1 MHRKNFPDR
10 WIDWIRQAVEG
21 GKVCVN
27 MNGDWREYFS
37 TFRGLRQGDPL
48 SPLLFPLVADT
59 VKYYYVRVLIHRNQW
74 RILIS
79 PQTEPKENNRIIH
92 WCRRSSKP

>member
-1 MHRKNFPDR
+1 M
-10 WIDWIRQAVEG
+10 
-21 GKVCVN
+21 CVN

-59 VKYYYVRVLIHRNQW
+59 VKYYYVRELIHRIQW
-74 RILIS
+74 
-79 PQTEPKENNRIIH
+79 
-92 WCRRSSKP
+92 